1 MTTPAS
7 PSLICRPVPSFG
19 STSQQVRDLYK
30 RAFPPSEQVPLPLL
44 RLNALRPSCDFLAW
58 FDPAE
63 PDKVAGLTY
72 SMATDNLAY
81 LAFLAVDDTRRSRGY
96 GSRILDAF
104 GERYDDH
111 TQVLEI
117 EPVEEGFDNYEQRVR
132 RLAFYKRNGFQE
144 TNLESHE
151 AKERYCVL
159 TRNGQASQDQL
170 QRALDRFGLWIVRSQ
185 VVTVD

>member
-1 MTTPAS
+1 
-7 PSLICRPVPSFG
+7 
-19 STSQQVRDLYK
+19 
-30 RAFPPSEQVPLPLL
+30 
-44 RLNALRPSCDFLAW
+44 
-58 FDPAE
+58 
-63 PDKVAGLTY
+63 
-72 SMATDNLAY
+72 MATDNLAY